1 LRGWAIECRINA
13 EDPSRGFMPSPGT
26 IEEYSPPGGYGVR
39 LDSHL
44 YQGYALPV
52 FYDSLIAKLI
62 SFDSTRQG
70 AIDIMQRALEEYS
83 ISPIKTTIPL
93 FREIMADA
101 DFQRGD
107 FDTSYISRFIP
118 DDDDDDDDDD
128 E

>member
-1 LRGWAIECRINA
+1 
-13 EDPSRGFMPSPGT
+13 
-26 IEEYSPPGGYGVR
+26 
-39 LDSHL
+39 L

-70 AIDIMQRALEEYS
+70 AIDIMQRALEEYA
-83 ISPIKTTIPL
+83 IAPIKTTIPL
-93 FREIMADA
+93 FREIIADA

-118 DDDDDDDDDD
+118 DDDD